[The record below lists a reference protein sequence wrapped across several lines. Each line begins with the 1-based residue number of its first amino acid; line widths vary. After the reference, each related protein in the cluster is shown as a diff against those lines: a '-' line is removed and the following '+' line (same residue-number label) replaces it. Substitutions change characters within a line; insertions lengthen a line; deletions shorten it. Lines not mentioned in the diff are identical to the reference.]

1 MSKFITQQF
10 QWRAT
15 STAEKDVEVKAK
27 RARKS
32 PPDASV
38 DAAKISGYC
47 TEFLVRKLLLGKLAH
62 EPCDIDWASIT
73 VTEFTRYCTD
83 QAHALDSCPT
93 EWSAE
98 DLSMFLFG
106 RKGWAIFAS
115 YFSCQLKN
123 LLSDPDTRDE
133 SEIAEVTEVL
143 ASKAW
148 LKACRQR
155 HATVGIAGHP
165 LDLYNSL
172 KSKEDSDF

>member
-1 MSKFITQQF
+1 MSKSITQQF

-15 STAEKDVEVKAK
+15 STAEKDVEVKVK

-32 PPDASV
+32 PPEASL
-38 DAAKISGYC
+38 DAARISGYC
-47 TEFLVRKLLLGKLAH
+47 REFLVRKLLLDKLAH

-73 VTEFTRYCTD
+73 VTEFTRYCPD

-115 YFSCQLKN
+115 YFSCQLKT

-143 ASKAW
+143 ASDAW
-148 LKACRQR
+148 LEACRQR

-172 KSKEDSDF
+172 KSKKDSDF

>member
-1 MSKFITQQF
+1 MFTDNRQELFFHLHVFKH
-10 QWRAT
+10 
-15 STAEKDVEVKAK
+15 E
-27 RARKS
+27 
-32 PPDASV
+32 V
-38 DAAKISGYC
+38 DAWINAFDVIKDIH
-47 TEFLVRKLLLGKLAH
+47 VNKKQLGDVTKWR
-62 EPCDIDWASIT
+62 EWDIDWASIT
-73 VTEFTRYCTD
+73 VTEFARYCPD
-83 QAHALDSCPT
+83 QADALDSCPT

-115 YFSCQLKN
+115 YFSCQLKT

-133 SEIAEVTEVL
+133 SEIAEVTKVL